1 MESIMDLQSISLL
14 LQSIVSSEYLSKPS
28 SAVSKPLSAKEH
40 CKFQDLVYDY
50 KHNFIQSLWPIAQ
63 QVASTIGL
71 DPKILIAQAALETGW
86 GKFVVSDSEG
96 SSNNLFNIKS
106 SSAHSVLVTTTEYEV
121 GESYKTKAS
130 FKKYESIEQSFTDYI
145 NLIVTNHCYQAALAH
160 SSDPELYVQE
170 LQKAGYATDP
180 DYAEKILAIYHS
192 I

>member
-1 MESIMDLQSISLL
+1 MELQNISLL
-14 LQSIVSSEYLSKPS
+14 LQSIVNSEYLSQPS

-86 GKFVVSDSEG
+86 GKSIVSNSEG

-106 SSAHSVLVTTTEYEV
+106 SSAHSVLVTTTEYDA
-121 GESYKTKAS
+121 GESYKTSAS
-130 FKKYESIEQSFTDYI
+130 FKKYESIEQSFTDYV
-145 NLIVTNHCYQAALAH
+145 NLISNNTRYQVALAH
-160 SSDPELYVQE
+160 ASDPELYVQE

-180 DYAEKILAIYHS
+180 DYAEKILSVYYS